1 MFVPEY
7 AYVAHNMPFDRY
19 DEKRGFIHA
28 TGRIIVG
35 KYTHINRGG
44 EVTEYEGDEFEDV
57 PTLFYEDEEG
67 ELEYV

>member
-7 AYVAHNMPFDRY
+7 AYIANRMPFDKVK
-19 DEKRGFIHA
+19 DNTFVHA

-35 KYTHINRGG
+35 KYTHINMGG
-44 EVTEYEGDEFEDV
+44 EVVEYEGDEFDDV

-67 ELEYV
+67 GLEYV